1 MEQAINHFLV
11 KSTPFCDLTLTNN
24 TISTTSVEQSLLAP
38 LVAIFAANLQITK
51 PIAWGGG
58 NVRYL
63 ADVHVYGV
71 LFKIRTTGA
80 QASVLLAGDLYNSVR
95 SILYSSGSTYADTPD
110 GLGGG
115 TDQWYNPSD
124 IAKLYYDHTFP
135 LPTQAFDGLT
145 ATNVPQVLV
154 AQHYFPVN
162 TKFNFF
168 SLSSSGATWDTRKG
182 DLLVRHVSDSAVTPH
197 PTIDVSCR
205 LYYDMIQ

>member
-1 MEQAINHFLV
+1 VEQAINHFLA
-11 KSTPFCDLTLTNN
+11 KATPFCDLTITN
-24 TISTTSVEQSLLAP
+24 TTVSTTSAEQSLLSP

-80 QASVLLAGDLYNSVR
+80 QASVLLAGDLFNSLR
-95 SILYSSGSTYADTPD
+95 CILYASGSTYADTPD

-124 IAKLYYDHTFP
+124 VARLHYDHTFP
-135 LPTQAFDGLT
+135 LPTQAFDSLT

-154 AQHYFPVN
+154 AQHYFPMN

-182 DLLVRHVSDSAVTPH
+182 DLLVRYVSDSSITPH